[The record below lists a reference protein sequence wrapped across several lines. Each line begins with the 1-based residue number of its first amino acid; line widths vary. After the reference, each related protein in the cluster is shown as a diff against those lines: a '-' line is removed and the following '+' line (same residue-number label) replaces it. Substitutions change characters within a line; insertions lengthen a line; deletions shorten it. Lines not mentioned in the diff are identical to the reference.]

1 MPKMLSAIK
10 SHVPRG
16 GGGGGGRLFFFSFIK
31 HLIFIIKTDFS
42 SLRTYAAKV
51 NKNNLH
57 SKL

>member
-16 GGGGGGRLFFFSFIK
+16 GGESRRLIYFTLIK